1 MSEVVPNNG
10 DSRSDWKWVTL
21 ADVGKVI
28 TGNTPPTS
36 DAENYGDAI
45 PFVKPTELV
54 DRGIRS
60 APSGLA
66 TQAIGKARV
75 VPAGAVLVS
84 CIGNLG
90 KTGIA
95 KVPVAFNQQINA
107 VVFNENVLPEF
118 GFYYAQTLKPWLY
131 GESSAT
137 TIPIVNK
144 GKFQQARFPLVPM
157 SEQRRIVAEIE
168 KQFSRLDE
176 AVANLQRVKAN
187 LKRYKASVL
196 KAAVEGRLVETE
208 ASIAQREG
216 CSYETG
222 EQLLQRILED
232 RKARAKG
239 KRVAVNQPD
248 PEGLSDCPEG
258 WVWTTCDAAINS
270 IDAGASFKCEER
282 PPVPGEVGVLK
293 VSALTWGTYDENE
306 SKTCKDEGRIEEKYL
321 VRDGDFLFSRANTI
335 ELVGACVIVGKTT
348 KQLMLSD
355 KTLRFKL
362 DEKVLPEWLQ
372 ICLRCK
378 FGRDEIERLA
388 TGNQESMRNIGQER
402 IRQIRIPLPALSEQE
417 RIIAEAD
424 RHLSIIR
431 KVEREIDANFLR
443 SQVLRQATLATMYPT
458 LQQA

>member
-1 MSEVVPNNG
+1 VSEVVANTA
-10 DSRSDWKWVTL
+10 DSRSLWRWVTL

-60 APSGLA
+60 APSGLS

-95 KVPVAFNQQINA
+95 KVPLAFNQQINA

-144 GKFQQARFPLVPM
+144 GKFQQARFPLAPM
-157 SEQRRIVAEIE
+157 SEQRAIVAEIE

-187 LKRYKASVL
+187 LKRYKVSVL

-216 CSYETG
+216 RSYETG
-222 EQLLQRILED
+222 EQLLQSTLVARQAQWFGRGKYKTPEPPQVSDASLPEGWAWATLEQLHLQIADVDHKMPKAQDAGIPYISTKDFFGDEGVDFTKAKLISAEDYEALCRKVKPERGDLLLSRYGTVGEVREVSIDGPFQASYSVAILKPVRGFVPIRFLIAALRSDVVQRQIKRDVRATAQPDLGLAHIRQFVVPVPPMAEQLRILEELD
-232 RKARAKG
+232 R
-239 KRVAVNQPD
+239 Q
-248 PEGLSDCPEG
+248 
-258 WVWTTCDAAINS
+258 
-270 IDAGASFKCEER
+270 
-282 PPVPGEVGVLK
+282 
-293 VSALTWGTYDENE
+293 
-306 SKTCKDEGRIEEKYL
+306 
-321 VRDGDFLFSRANTI
+321 
-335 ELVGACVIVGKTT
+335 
-348 KQLMLSD
+348 
-355 KTLRFKL
+355 
-362 DEKVLPEWLQ
+362 
-372 ICLRCK
+372 
-378 FGRDEIERLA
+378 
-388 TGNQESMRNIGQER
+388 
-402 IRQIRIPLPALSEQE
+402 
-417 RIIAEAD
+417 
-424 RHLSIIR
+424 LSILR
-431 KVEREIDANFLR
+431 GMEAEVENNLLR
-443 SQVLRQATLATMYPT
+443 AQKLRQSTLSKAFT
-458 LQQA
+458 

>member
-1 MSEVVPNNG
+1 MSEVVANTA
-10 DSRSDWKWVTL
+10 DSRSLWRWVTL

-60 APSGLA
+60 APSGLS

-95 KVPVAFNQQINA
+95 KVPLAFNQQINA

-144 GKFQQARFPLVPM
+144 GKFQQVRFPLAPM
-157 SEQRRIVAEIE
+157 SEQRAIVAEIE

>member
-1 MSEVVPNNG
+1 MTVLFRLGDVCRTTSGGTPSRKRADYFQGSIPWVKSGELTDGLVSEVSEFITTEAVESSSAKLFPAG
-10 DSRSDWKWVTL
+10 TL
-21 ADVGKVI
+21 LIAMYGATVGKLGVLAKSAA
-28 TGNTPPTS
+28 TNQ
-36 DAENYGDAI
+36 AVCAI
-45 PFVKPTELV
+45 FPNPEL
-54 DRGIRS
+54 DSKFLFWFLRFKRS
-60 APSGLA
+60 YLID
-66 TQAIGKARV
+66 QAVG
-75 VPAGAVLVS
+75 GAQPNISQSILRE
-84 CIGNLG
+84 LM
-90 KTGIA
+90 
-95 KVPVAFNQQINA
+95 VPV
-107 VVFNENVLPEF
+107 P
-118 GFYYAQTLKPWLY
+118 
-131 GESSAT
+131 
-137 TIPIVNK
+137 PIDV
-144 GKFQQARFPLVPM
+144 
-157 SEQRRIVAEIE
+157 QRETVAEIE

-216 CSYETG
+216 HNYETG

-232 RKARAKG
+232 RKALGKAKSA
-239 KRVAVNQPD
+239 AVNQPD
-248 PEGLSDCPEG
+248 PDGLPACPEG
-258 WVWTTCDAAINS
+258 WSWTTCDAAINS

-306 SKTCKDEGRIEEKYL
+306 SKTCKDEERIEEKYL
-321 VRDGDFLFSRANTI
+321 VRDDDFLFSRANTI

-362 DEKVLPEWLQ
+362 DKRVLPDWLL
-372 ICLRCK
+372 ICLRCQ

-402 IRQIRIPLPALSEQE
+402 IRQIRMPLPPLSEQN
-417 RIIAEAD
+417 RIVAEVD

-431 KVEREIDANFLR
+431 EVEAEVDANMQR
-443 SQVLRQATLATMYPT
+443 VQALRQSILSLAFSPKP
-458 LQQA
+458 